1 MSKETFIGMLR
12 QGNTGDEI
20 LSILNVIAEVDS
32 EVSEENECDSWIGV
46 TPDGTGPQNRVL

>member
-20 LSILNVIAEVDS
+20 LSILNVITEIDS
-32 EVSEENECDSWIGV
+32 EVSEENECDS
-46 TPDGTGPQNRVL
+46 

>member
-32 EVSEENECDSWIGV
+32 EVSEENECDSWISV

>member
-46 TPDGTGPQNRVL
+46 HQTPTGPQNRVS